1 MCIRYSRGLYFWY
14 LGKLVYPTANA
25 ATNSAM
31 LKFHMDESGLGK
43 NRDEQVCCV
52 GGFAT
57 QNSSWKTFQKNWS
70 NVLAEY
76 GIDEFHSKEFWQRR
90 KDGGLCGKYAEW
102 SFAKANRFMG
112 RLLRLI
118 SSYNLHLLSGTI
130 SLEDFFSYPVSQRK
144 YLTGAVYHSNKQEF
158 ITSGKP
164 NAAYFVPFNLVIIR
178 GLELGAKQ
186 KEMVHFVFDEQN
198 EFSPKALERIA
209 EMRKFDNSSLTQF
222 LGDTVY
228 CSSFRV
234 PALQC
239 ADLAAFTCR
248 EFYKRKMYGL
258 PIMAEDRGV
267 VTPMEV
273 FGVIIRRRNHRIF
286 KLQRAEMDGILKKST
301 IDLKI
306 KW

>member
-1 MCIRYSRGLYFWY
+1 
-14 LGKLVYPTANA
+14 
-25 ATNSAM
+25 M

-43 NRDEQVCCV
+43 NKDEQVCCV

-57 QNSSWKTFQKNWS
+57 QNSSWKTFQKHWS

-164 NAAYFVPFNLVIIR
+164 NAAISCRSTLSSFG
-178 GLELGAKQ
+178 GLNSARNKKRWCTLCLMSK
-186 KEMVHFVFDEQN
+186 M
-198 EFSPKALERIA
+198 
-209 EMRKFDNSSLTQF
+209 SSLLKLLSESQRCENSTTQ
-222 LGDTVY
+222 
-228 CSSFRV
+228 
-234 PALQC
+234 A
-239 ADLAAFTCR
+239 
-248 EFYKRKMYGL
+248 
-258 PIMAEDRGV
+258 
-267 VTPMEV
+267 
-273 FGVIIRRRNHRIF
+273 
-286 KLQRAEMDGILKKST
+286 
-301 IDLKI
+301 
-306 KW
+306 